1 MKRNIF
7 ESAGAKERAIFRDEK
22 YLYPEHMPQRLP
34 HRDAEISSLVFSLQP
49 VLKGGKPQN
58 VFIAG
63 PTGTGKTATV
73 RYVLGELQ
81 EYSDRA
87 KGLYIN
93 CFEFS
98 SRHSILSKISNFLG
112 GAVPR
117 RGTATDEIHSRF
129 LEALRKSSFAP
140 IVVLDEV
147 DQLMLKAEGDKLLY
161 DILRAVEMEKAKI
174 GLIMISN
181 DVGLT
186 ARLDVRVKSSLS
198 EEKIIFSAYTP
209 AQLKDILAERS
220 SFAFA
225 PDALGVDVIPLAAAH
240 AAKLGG
246 DARVAI
252 EALLKAV
259 REAEKENSGKVEV
272 KHLKKAFEAADSA
285 SLVKGVKHLL
295 PNEKILL
302 EIIAS
307 SPGIQS
313 GEIFSEFS
321 KKSPGLSERRLR
333 DLLNELEKKNFIVSE
348 LLELGNKG
356 KTRKFSCRLQRE
368 ILVKALKEAE

>member
-49 VLKGGKPQN
+49 VRKGGKPQN

-87 KGLYIN
+87 KGIYIN
-93 CFEFS
+93 CFEFN

-117 RGTATDEIHSRF
+117 RGIATDEIHSRF
-129 LEALRKSSFAP
+129 MEALRKASFAP
-140 IVVLDEV
+140 IIVLDEV
-147 DQLMLKAEGDKLLY
+147 DQLVLKEGGEKLLY
-161 DILRAVEMEKAKI
+161 DILRAVESEKARI
-174 GLIMISN
+174 GLVMISN
-181 DVGLT
+181 DAELT
-186 ARLDVRVKSSLS
+186 AKLDARVKSSLN
-198 EEKIIFSAYTP
+198 EEKIMFPAYTP
-209 AQLKDILAERS
+209 QQLKDILKERS
-220 SFAFA
+220 SYAFM
-225 PDALGVDVIPLAAAH
+225 PDAVADDVIPLAAAH

-252 EALLKAV
+252 ESMLKAG
-259 REAEKENSGKVEV
+259 REAEKDNSEKVEI
-272 KHLKKAFEAADSA
+272 KHLKKAFEAADST
-285 SLVKGVKHLL
+285 SLLKGVKHLSEH
-295 PNEKILL
+295 EKVLL
-302 EIIAS
+302 TMVA
-307 SPGIQS
+307 Q
-313 GEIFSEFS
+313 
-321 KKSPGLSERRLR
+321 
-333 DLLNELEKKNFIVSE
+333 
-348 LLELGNKG
+348 
-356 KTRKFSCRLQRE
+356 
-368 ILVKALKEAE
+368 

>member
-7 ESAGAKERAIFRDEK
+7 EGSSKEHVIFKDEK
-22 YLYPEHMPQRLP
+22 YLYPEYLPERLP
-34 HRDAEISSLVFSLQP
+34 HRDSEISSLVFSLQP

-63 PTGTGKTATV
+63 STGTGKTATV
-73 RYVLGELQ
+73 RYVLNELQ

-93 CFEFS
+93 CFEFN
-98 SRHSILSKISNFLG
+98 SRHSILSKLSNFLG
-112 GAVPR
+112 SAVPR

-129 LEALRKSSFAP
+129 LEALRKTAFVP

-147 DQLMLKAEGDKLLY
+147 DQLMLKDEGEKLLY
-161 DILRAVEMEKAKI
+161 DILRAVEMEKARI

-181 DVGLT
+181 DIELT
-186 ARLDVRVKSSLS
+186 AKLDARVKSSLS
-198 EEKIIFSAYTP
+198 EEKIIFASYTP
-209 AQLKDILAERS
+209 VQLKDILKERS
-220 SFAFA
+220 SFAFVA
-225 PDALGVDVIPLAAAH
+225 SALAEDVIPLAAAH

-252 EALLKAV
+252 EALLKAG
-259 REAEKENSGKVEV
+259 REAEKENAEKVEV

-285 SLVKGVKHLL
+285 SLIKGVKHLI

-368 ILVKALKEAE
+368 ILVKALKGN

>member
-7 ESAGAKERAIFRDEK
+7 EGSSKEHVIFKDEK
-22 YLYPEHMPQRLP
+22 YLYPEYLPERLP
-34 HRDAEISSLVFSLQP
+34 HRDSEINSLVFSLQP

-63 PTGTGKTATV
+63 STGTGKTATV
-73 RYVLGELQ
+73 RYVLNELQ

-93 CFEFS
+93 CFEFN
-98 SRHSILSKISNFLG
+98 SRHSILSKLSNFLG
-112 GAVPR
+112 SAVPR

-129 LEALRKSSFAP
+129 VEALRKTSFVP

-147 DQLMLKAEGDKLLY
+147 DQLILKDEGEKLLY
-161 DILRAVEMEKAKI
+161 DILRAVEMEKSRI

-181 DVGLT
+181 DIELT
-186 ARLDVRVKSSLS
+186 AKLDARVKSSLS
-198 EEKIIFSAYTP
+198 EEKIIFSSYSP
-209 AQLKDILAERS
+209 AQLKDILKERS

-225 PDALGVDVIPLAAAH
+225 ANALAEDVIPLAAAH
-240 AAKLGG
+240 ASKLGG

-252 EALLKAV
+252 EALLKAG
-259 REAEKENSGKVEV
+259 RQAEKENSEKVEV
-272 KHLKKAFEAADSA
+272 RHLKKAFEVADSV
-285 SLVKGVKHLL
+285 SLIKGVKHLI
-295 PNEKILL
+295 PNEKTLL
-302 EIIAS
+302 EIISTS
-307 SPGIQS
+307 SGIQS

-321 KKSPGLSERRLR
+321 KKSSGLSERRIR

-348 LLELGNKG
+348 TVELGNKG
-356 KTRKFSCRLQRE
+356 KTRKFSSRLPRE
-368 ILVKALKEAE
+368 ILVKALKENS